1 MAIEKRFIQEG
12 LKKAQMNEYFI
23 KKLSRAGYGGMEINR
38 TSMGTQI
45 TLYAENP
52 GMVIGKGGR
61 TIRKITREL
70 DNMFDLDNP
79 QIDVQEVPKPEL
91 NAQMMANRLANALER
106 GWYFRKAGHTM
117 LRRIMDAGALGC
129 EIILSGKV
137 TGPRSRVEKFIDGYI
152 KHAGHPSEELV
163 DEGFAVAVKKL
174 GTIGVKVRIVPP
186 DVELPDDFQIEELPP
201 VEEPEEEA
209 EEAETVEAEA
219 EAEAEEEKEGIEEL
233 LEEEEKPSES
243 AEAEASLEEAEK
255 SAEKEATEEPE
266 KVAEKAIEAEEEEP
280 KKAEAE
286 EAEEEA
292 EEKES
297 GGAE

>member
-233 LEEEEKPSES
+233 LEEEDKPSES